1 MAAPARFTGSE
12 ALLHESA
19 SLATGLEDFGRDDYL
34 DGLGVLLK
42 ALDTDLQPTAMGR
55 EIAWGMLVGVMS
67 ARLHTQEGWR
77 RRPDCLGHHIR
88 RPLVITGMPRSG
100 TTALH
105 KLLALD
111 TQFQGLEHWLSE
123 TPMVRPPR
131 ASWEGNI
138 HFQRSRRNLE
148 QFFAIV
154 PELRAGH
161 EIVVD
166 EVDECLEILKQ
177 SFVSNWFVGSL
188 GVPSYDAWFLGQ
200 SELPSYRRYADVL
213 RLIGAD
219 EPDKP
224 WLLKNPGHIAQLEA
238 LLQVFPDACVVQTH
252 RDPAQALPSL
262 CSVLS
267 MARRVVEGEGV
278 QLLGI
283 GGRESAYWRQ
293 ALDRAVELRESLG
306 GRVFDVDHRR
316 FHSDPLGVVKAL
328 YGHFGFTLDAEVEQR
343 MDRWIAE
350 SPTTRHGEHR
360 YTPQRFGL
368 EQEAIRREFGGYSRR
383 FGLAGVTD
391 DTREGEVQA

>member
-1 MAAPARFTGSE
+1 MAVPARFTGSE
-12 ALLHESA
+12 TLLHEAA
-19 SLATGLEDFGRDDYL
+19 SFATGLEDFGSDDYRE
-34 DGLGVLLK
+34 GLGVLLS
-42 ALDTDLQPTAMGR
+42 ALDTDLRPTALGR
-55 EIAWGMLVGVMS
+55 EFAWGMLIGVMS

-77 RRPDCLGHHIR
+77 QRPDCLGQAIR

-111 TQFQGLEHWLSE
+111 PQFQGLEHWLSE
-123 TPMVRPPR
+123 TPMPRPAR
-131 ASWEGNI
+131 ASWEGNV
-138 HFQRSRRNLE
+138 HFQRSRENLA
-148 QFFAIV
+148 QFFSIV

-188 GVPSYDAWFLGQ
+188 GVPSYDSWFLGQ

-224 WLLKNPGHIAQLEA
+224 WLLKNPGHIAQLES

-252 RDPAQALPSL
+252 RDPVKTLPSL

-267 MARRVVEGEGV
+267 MARRVVEGEAV
-278 QLLGI
+278 QVQCI
-283 GGRESAYWRQ
+283 GGRESAYWQQ
-293 ALDRAVELRESLG
+293 ALDRACGLREQLG
-306 GRVFDVDHRR
+306 GRIFDVDHRR
-316 FHSDPLGVVKAL
+316 FHSDPLGVVRSL
-328 YGHFGFTLDAEVEQR
+328 YDHFGLSLTPEVELR
-343 MDRWIAE
+343 MRTWIAE

-360 YTPQRFGL
+360 YSPEHFGL
-368 EQEAIRREFGGYSRR
+368 APDAIRREFAGYANR
-383 FGLAGVTD
+383 FGLAG
-391 DTREGEVQA
+391 